1 MITIRAGELFVEK
14 YNEENGTKLSPKEI
28 FRMLADKAFRG
39 GRHMVNWTNSKFFN
53 YLKEYNKFLDGKR
66 EEPSFEEAVEK
77 FCNYVEDRSC
87 GIETSLNVYGGCAL
101 PKGAD
106 GKMNVTEF
114 NYCDNLHFSIDER
127 YCSFIG
133 AFFIITLD
141 TACKC
146 AKSKY
151 FTIINNKSILWLL
164 YSGFD
169 KYYKFIHNNDGLDDK
184 DLGEW
189 NGCYLYETIM
199 NHDEFTYNNKL
210 KNNGIVPLDF
220 LEFLEVI
227 CRADG
232 LRVEVLELECL
243 GQYNSSCGCV
253 TLDLENVKGW
263 FNIFNK
269 IVANSDEEFDIDAYC
284 KLFNKDNLLRVSMEY
299 GEVTSDMIDPLFDL
313 KTRMKNNEFN
323 GKNRIKFLNEYLK
336 VIMSKKENNMAKEFG
351 QFLTKSTKNK
361 KSISFKAE
369 LENIF
374 SAKKV
379 TDLGNAIVAMCNKA
393 NVPYNEGTTPYNV
406 ITHFTDDEKNRE
418 KLMEFLMYT
427 KFNM

>member
-1 MITIRAGELFVEK
+1 MITIRVGELFVEK

-39 GRHMVNWTNSKFFN
+39 GRHMVNWTNSTFFN

-114 NYCDNLHFSIDER
+114 NYCDNLHFTVDER

-133 AFFIITLD
+133 SFFQILVGNFATV
-141 TACKC
+141 
-146 AKSKY
+146 
-151 FTIINNKSILWLL
+151 INNKDIVWLM
-164 YSGFD
+164 YQSFNE
-169 KYYKFIHNNDGLDDK
+169 YYDFIHNNDEIADK
-184 DLGEW
+184 QLPTW
-189 NGCYLYETIM
+189 NGCYFCQTIF
-199 NHDEFTYNNKL
+199 NRGEFIKDKKL
-210 KNNGIVPLDF
+210 KNNRINTINF
-220 LEFLEVI
+220 LEYLDAVSKLNGVNVSNMVFENF
-227 CRADG
+227 
-232 LRVEVLELECL
+232 
-243 GQYNSSCGCV
+243 GQTNITCGCI

-269 IVANSDEEFDIDAYC
+269 IVANNDEEFDIDAYC

-299 GEVTSDMIDPLFDL
+299 GEVTSNMIEPLFDL
-313 KTRMKNNEFN
+313 KTRMKNNEFS
-323 GKNRIKFLNEYLK
+323 GKERIKFLNEYLK
-336 VIMSKKENNMAKEFG
+336 VIMSEKENNMAKEFG
-351 QFLTKSTKNK
+351 QFLTKSTKSK

-379 TDLGNAIVAMCNKA
+379 TDLGNAIVAVCNKA
-393 NVPYNEGTTPYNV
+393 NIPYNEGTPYEV
-406 ITHFTDDEKNRE
+406 VSHFTNDKNKE